1 MTELADREPVRD
13 DTDWLISD
21 EPQPADS
28 EKAPPGGRRA
38 ALAAVG
44 LVAAGALVGGV
55 GMTALR
61 SHSDA
66 ATASPTSFTPG
77 GPLTGQQ
84 GQGLQGQLPQ
94 GQGSGGFA
102 GGPGGVTGEQRLEGT
117 VTAVGASSVT
127 IRTSSGTARYAV
139 VSQTEIVRNGAAAS
153 LSAVHAGDS

>member
-21 EPQPADS
+21 EPQPADP

-55 GMTALR
+55 GITALR

-66 ATASPTSFTPG
+66 TTASPTSFTPG

-84 GQGLQGQLPQ
+84 GQLPQGQLPQGQLPQ
-94 GQGSGGFA
+94 GQGPGGFV
-102 GGPGGVTGEQRLEGT
+102 GGPGGVTGEQRLPGT

-127 IRTSSGTARYAV
+127 IRT
-139 VSQTEIVRNGAAAS
+139 
-153 LSAVHAGDS
+153 